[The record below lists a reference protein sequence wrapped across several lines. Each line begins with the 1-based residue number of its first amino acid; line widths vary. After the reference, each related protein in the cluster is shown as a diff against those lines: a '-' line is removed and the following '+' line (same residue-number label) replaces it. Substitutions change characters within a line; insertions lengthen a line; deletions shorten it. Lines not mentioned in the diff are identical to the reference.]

1 MLECSPMAE
10 RDSNLLSRTLGGSEL
25 FSGLDQPALL
35 ELARRLR
42 RHDHPA
48 QTLLFLEGQPASI
61 YYLIAQGKVKITQ
74 TSPEGEE
81 VILHVAEPGQVIGAL
96 PTLGEGGYPASA
108 ETLEDCVTFS
118 VEAEDFESILLS
130 HPQVMRRLLTFATR
144 QLQISHRRLRELAT
158 ERVERRIAR
167 TLTRLAS
174 QLGRKQGTSIEIDA
188 PLSRQDLAEM
198 SGTTLYTVSRT
209 LKRWQSDGLVR
220 SGRQKI
226 VILNPHGLVTIAE
239 DLPDNAKTE

>member
-1 MLECSPMAE
+1 MAE
-10 RDSNLLSRTLGGSEL
+10 QDSSLLRRTLAGSEL
-25 FSGLDQPALL
+25 FSGLGESALD
-35 ELARRLR
+35 ELTSRLR

-48 QTLLFLEGQPASI
+48 QTLLFLEGQPASVF
-61 YYLIAQGKVKITQ
+61 YLIARGKVKITQ

-96 PTLGEGGYPASA
+96 PTLGEGNYPASA
-108 ETLEDCVTFS
+108 ETLEACVSFS
-118 VEAEDFESILLS
+118 IEAVEFESVLLA
-130 HPQVMRRLLTFATR
+130 HPLVMRRLLTFASL
-144 QLQISHRRLRELAT
+144 QLQVSHRRLRELAT

-174 QLGRKQGTSIEIDA
+174 QLGRKQGASIEIDA

-198 SGTTLYTVSRT
+198 SGTTIYTVSRT
-209 LKRWQSDGLVR
+209 LKRWQGDGLVR

-239 DLPDNAKTE
+239 DLPQRSKTE

>member
-1 MLECSPMAE
+1 MTEQN
-10 RDSNLLSRTLGGSEL
+10 SNLLSRTLAGSEL
-25 FSGLDQPALL
+25 FSGLDEPALG
-35 ELARRLR
+35 ELASRLR
-42 RHDHPA
+42 RHDHPP

-61 YYLIAQGKVKITQ
+61 YHLIAQGKVKITQ

-108 ETLEDCVTFS
+108 ETLEDSVTFS
-118 VEAEDFESILLS
+118 VEAGDFESVLHA
-130 HPQVMRRLLTFATR
+130 HPDVMRRLLTFATQ

-174 QLGRKQGTSIEIDA
+174 QLGRKQGTAIEIDA
-188 PLSRQDLAEM
+188 PLSRKDLAEM

-239 DLPDNAKTE
+239 DLPDRTGTE

>member
-1 MLECSPMAE
+1 MAE
-10 RDSNLLSRTLGGSEL
+10 QDTNLLWRTLAASEL
-25 FSGLDQPALL
+25 FSSLDESVLAAL
-35 ELARRLR
+35 ASRLR
-42 RHDHPA
+42 RHDHPPQA
-48 QTLLFLEGQPASI
+48 LLFLEGQPASI
-61 YYLIAQGKVKITQ
+61 YYLIGRGKVKITQ
-74 TSPEGEE
+74 TSPDGEE
-81 VILHVAEPGQVIGAL
+81 VILHVAEPGQLIGAL

-108 ETLEDCVTFS
+108 ETLEEGVTFS
-118 VEAEDFESILLS
+118 IEAGDFESVMHT
-130 HPQVMRRLLTFATR
+130 HPEVMRRLLTFATQ
-144 QLQISHRRLRELAT
+144 QLQVSHRRLRELAT

-174 QLGRKQGTSIEIDA
+174 QLGRKQGTAIEIDA

-209 LKRWQSDGLVR
+209 IKRWQSEGLVR

-239 DLPDNAKTE
+239 DLPHPTKAE